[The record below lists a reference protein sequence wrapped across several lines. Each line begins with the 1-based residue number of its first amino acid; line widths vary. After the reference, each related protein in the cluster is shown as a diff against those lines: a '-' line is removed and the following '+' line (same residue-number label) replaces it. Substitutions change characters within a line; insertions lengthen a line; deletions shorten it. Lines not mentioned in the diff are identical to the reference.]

1 MSPPLSLLGFVNII
15 LTSFFD
21 ILSKAEKQLLIF
33 LSKLCSSIGIGC
45 KVKTTIGLF
54 NDKFKFLLISEG
66 VAKLPSLI
74 KSITG

>member
-21 ILSKAEKQLLIF
+21 ILSKAAKQLLIF
-33 LSKLCSSIGIGC
+33 LSKLYSSIGIGC

-54 NDKFKFLLISEG
+54 NDIFKF
-66 VAKLPSLI
+66 
-74 KSITG
+74 